1 MPLEQNRMDDLSYG
15 VDAKGVT
22 GPPAGREIAFVRR
35 LGKPVVWDSQSP
47 AGTHRWDGRV
57 HLSYLS
63 ERAPGH
69 PPSGGGPGAAFLP
82 QAPPPRGGL
91 ARGGGADGVA
101 RTGPLPSAA
110 GRAPPE
116 ERLR

>member
-82 QAPPPRGGL
+82 QAPPP
-91 ARGGGADGVA
+91 GADLPGA
-101 RTGPLPSAA
+101 EGRTGLPGQAPLPSAA